1 MNYQIIYVRRVDM
14 SRLLR
19 NLKKEYIVTSL
30 ISIAVG
36 VFFVIFSQTVTD
48 LMWFIFAG
56 ALVLFGV
63 VKIIEYFT
71 TISGRDIFR
80 YNLAAGLC
88 MVFFGIFVFIAL
100 DLFKSFFPFI
110 LGLIILIAAFVKFQQ
125 SIELLRNGYGR
136 WWIGLIS
143 SAVLAV
149 LAVVIL
155 FNLGEAAGIPVI
167 LVGIGLI
174 FNGISELW
182 TVSRLNKILRKTGS
196 DSETII
202 VERED

>member
-1 MNYQIIYVRRVDM
+1 M
-14 SRLLR
+14 
-19 NLKKEYIVTSL
+19 
-30 ISIAVG
+30 
-36 VFFVIFSQTVTD
+36 
-48 LMWFIFAG
+48 
-56 ALVLFGV
+56 
-63 VKIIEYFT
+63 
-71 TISGRDIFR
+71 
-80 YNLAAGLC
+80 
-88 MVFFGIFVFIAL
+88 
-100 DLFKSFFPFI
+100 
-110 LGLIILIAAFVKFQQ
+110 
-125 SIELLRNGYGR
+125 
-136 WWIGLIS
+136 IS